1 MRELRFRA
9 WIEKENYMISHCEM
23 MNYFEDMRGLDRNY
37 DLFND
42 RDLIMQMYTGFHDV
56 NGTEIYEGDIVN
68 AGYDNLSVYVDGKP
82 RVVHMGFGYD
92 SDGWAHGSWY
102 GWKCGESS
110 LADVRKECSVI
121 GNIHENKELLEEK

>member
-1 MRELRFRA
+1 MGEIKFRA
-9 WIEKENYMISHCEM
+9 WSNGKYHYDGFVVYPDGKTEWPEAGWDLHGYDDKIEIEQ
-23 MNYFEDMRGLDRNY
+23 F
-37 DLFND
+37 
-42 RDLIMQMYTGFHDV
+42 TGFHDAD
-56 NGTEIYEGDIVN
+56 GTEIYEGDIVN